1 MEIRGVEPRASRMRS
16 ERSTTEL
23 HPRRHQNW
31 IEFVIILFTAGS
43 WRLGPNQ
50 ITFARRT
57 GPRCSKPRVSGMEL
71 MPNFNSDI
79 KLLTLWYLET
89 LKKIEKFFLENT
101 FEQQQ
106 QKNWIKI

>member
-1 MEIRGVEPRASRMRS
+1 ME
-16 ERSTTEL
+16 
-23 HPRRHQNW
+23 
-31 IEFVIILFTAGS
+31 AGA
-43 WRLGPNQ
+43 NQ

-71 MPNFNSDI
+71 MPNLNSDI
-79 KLLTLWYLET
+79 KLLTLWCLET

-106 QKNWIKI
+106 QKTWIKI